1 MPMKYVAFVVF
12 IYIVGVIMGAILDEA
27 FVSSDEQADINVLA
41 TMEKVSMPISGGTE
55 LAMPKPKTNFFT
67 TIWNAA
73 TFNFKFLHGS
83 WAILKWIIF
92 APLAAMIVYGLVMT
106 FINILQKTF

>member
-1 MPMKYVAFVVF
+1 MKYIAFIVF
-12 IYIVGVIMGAILDEA
+12 IYVVGAIMGVILDEA
-27 FVSSDEQADINVLA
+27 FVSPDEQVMLNIMSTAEGVR
-41 TMEKVSMPISGGTE
+41 MPVAGGQEITLVKAKE
-55 LAMPKPKTNFFT
+55 NYFT

-73 TFNFKFLHGS
+73 TFNFKFLHGG

-92 APLAAMIVYGLVMT
+92 GPLAAMIVYALVMT